1 MTHTISKTSMY
12 SDENTMAAAVAM
24 DEALAALAEY
34 LRYNFKNGQTIQLK
48 LKERIVEISGACG
61 ATCTITVRG
70 SA

>member
-1 MTHTISKTSMY
+1 MHHTISKTTLY
-12 SDENTMAAAVAM
+12 DETTMAAAVAM
-24 DEALAALAEY
+24 NEALAALAEY

-48 LKERIVEISGACG
+48 LKERLVEIDGARG